1 MRLDLLSTKLS
12 MTSVSP
18 KVAVRREMLAL
29 KGDIMAVSD
38 DMGRSKGTFTMVCV
52 VVCLGGGEEHTRW
65 F

>member
-1 MRLDLLSTKLS
+1 MVRLDLLSTKLS

-38 DMGRSKGTFTMVCV
+38 DIVRSQGTFTV
-52 VVCLGGGEEHTRW
+52 VGVAASLRSENT
-65 F
+65 